1 MIGVVAAEA
10 ALAPASP
17 ARDKRTPDDDD
28 VLLYL
33 ASRRSP
39 VGARTRS
46 FFRPRQSFGG
56 QRTPFYYFDDDFFD
70 FDRKK
75 RSTPQRQKRDLDF
88 DFDGDDDDYV
98 FYRALQP
105 QAATYT
111 ATQTRT
117 TAAAARAMPTP
128 VYYYADIDDDIFDR
142 KKRSADFDF
151 DDDLKLFRYSFGR
164 PATYSIRGR
173 TSYAPVAPAP
183 VRVRYYDDDFL
194 DFDRKKRSTDSDR
207 KKRSADFDLYDDD
220 DDAKFAI
227 MYSQPSYTQFTRAA
241 TATQP
246 ARTFY
251 YYYDDDK

>member
-1 MIGVVAAEA
+1 MKALVLFVVGVVAAEA
-10 ALAPASP
+10 ALAPATP

-28 VLLYL
+28 ILLYL

-39 VGARTRS
+39 VGARTRPT
-46 FFRPRQSFGG
+46 FQPRQSFGG

-75 RSTPQRQKRDLDF
+75 RSAPQRQKRDLDF
-88 DFDGDDDDYV
+88 DFDDDDDDYV
-98 FYRALQP
+98 FYRAVQP

-111 ATQTRT
+111 ATQTST
-117 TAAAARAMPTP
+117 TAAAAQPVPTP
-128 VYYYADIDDDIFDR
+128 VYYYVDIDDDIYDR

-151 DDDLKLFRYSFGR
+151 EDYLKLSRYSFGR
-164 PATYSIRGR
+164 PATSSLRR

-183 VRVRYYDDDFL
+183 IRVRYYDDDLF
-194 DFDRKKRSTDSDR
+194 DFDR

-220 DDAKFAI
+220 DDAKFAV
-227 MYSQPSYTQFTRAA
+227 MYSQPSYTQVTRAA

-246 ARTFY
+246 LRTFY